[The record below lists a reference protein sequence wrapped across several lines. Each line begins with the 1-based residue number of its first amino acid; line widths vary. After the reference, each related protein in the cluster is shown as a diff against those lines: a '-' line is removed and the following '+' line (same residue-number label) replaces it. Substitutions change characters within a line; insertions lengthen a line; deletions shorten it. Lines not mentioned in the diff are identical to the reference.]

1 MPEIPS
7 SSSPAPLLS
16 ASTSPSIPR
25 ETSQQT
31 AAQPSSDTSGSHFLG
46 LRRRPKR
53 QGDIESGS
61 PPAGDRAVG
70 FSSAVAPKLQQALMS
85 TYGSK
90 KQHPITTTGTIL
102 GYQAWNQLSA
112 GGPPGE
118 MPKAPKLPPLEPDRF
133 AFSIPAS
140 KPEQLKLATQLL
152 DTPALDKWMPA
163 PQASPGAAAASPL
176 AQILGASAQTVAAAA
191 TAALQSV
198 GIAARP
204 TATLTDMASPEA
216 RAAAASRPPMLDA
229 RVGEQK
235 AFIELAGAQYAAR
248 GIEIE
253 VDKAV
258 LCLQAAAGD
267 QGPQVEAFAKGV
279 KPLLT
284 ALRRLPADAPPE
296 RREELEGALRRQG
309 AAIID
314 LPPEL
319 QTPLHQAMAKFDGA
333 VMAEAQATQ
342 RHAAAQDRLSTLQN
356 ERMST
361 LIDQARGVH
370 APLGEVL
377 RSVADRLSARPA
389 KGDQLPRDTVLENV
403 FNAGIV
409 AFAPRTATG
418 PLSLGEIQAAP
429 MTHALQT
436 LGTLDAGRLA
446 TITADPGSRTPA
458 QSAAVALAREVAV
471 LPRGVEMLSALLA
484 PPQAGAPALDL
495 ETSERRVAALRVMFT
510 ADAAL
515 QTSGGELPQLAR
527 SAAAQA
533 LQTSDFKLDGLAPE
547 LRRAFNAVRNGFFEQ
562 GPGTPL
568 QQADNYLKGLTTD
581 MLSSVSRENSVMGAI
596 ARALPVG
603 GATAL
608 NPSAIASATRTL
620 AQAGLITSTPQAVD
634 AMRGGIETL
643 RGGDGALPAE
653 LALKTLARALDAA
666 VPKETPEHLLS
677 ATVAEV
683 QVPVRFGLDD
693 RTLQAHPKLA
703 DLWGRYAEGQIK
715 PAEAAHQLA
724 RVAAADLAAAGEPEV
739 AKTVGAFRKTLDGA
753 VGSAIWN
760 RGQIDNKEQLLDGLI
775 SIARLMSVRDKFKF
789 SGGNSYGF
797 DTSRVQL
804 GMKPADFPDP
814 LSLTMRVAAAGKYQH
829 DLVMEIGMTTAAY
842 YLTAGTQSTVAGK
855 LGFGAGASTR
865 LTAGEV
871 SLSLRAADLTAAASY
886 ENQWQNGL
894 QVRVPQDVPT
904 QPKNQLE
911 FEDMLRHAVMWQE
924 MGHAGPVDAILKN
937 VDVASL
943 NLLGKY
949 NREAVRGELSGTV
962 LSPQI
967 TFSRPLDG
975 TGAAGPSASEAVPVP
990 APAPAPSAAG
1000 QKLAQVVQGRVA
1012 LAQGRTV
1019 GEVRHAMADEASGY
1033 YRYPEERAGARTL
1046 QQSGAAANLSVN
1058 LKRFDDGKTINATD
1072 VAGASRMGDHLGGT
1086 EVTKRLVTV
1095 DGVTAPMRTRRIT
1108 EFVDLPRFEQAIESD
1123 RARWINH
1130 GNTYTKF
1137 PDGFKQ
1143 PADDFRLRQQS
1154 SESDLR
1160 QIFQD
1165 AGKLDNQFKQ
1175 YLAVDCMQVPAA
1187 AIVDGYDASAVL
1199 ARKLGRPEEAAA
1211 IHAERE
1217 AFLAEDSSWQ
1227 PRRMA
1232 INNVFNTANQPG
1244 VTLLGLEVRVADNS
1258 EGAHNDVLFPR
1269 G

>member
-1 MPEIPS
+1 MPDIPS
-7 SSSPAPLLS
+7 ASSPAPLLS
-16 ASTSPSIPR
+16 ANTTPSIPR
-25 ETSQQT
+25 ETAQST
-31 AAQPSSDTSGSHFLG
+31 ATQPSSEASSSHFLG

-53 QGDIESGS
+53 QGDIESGA
-61 PPAGDRAVG
+61 PPADDRAVG
-70 FSSAVAPKLQQALMS
+70 FSSAVAPKLQQALVS
-85 TYGSK
+85 AYGSN
-90 KQHPITTTGTIL
+90 KQHPITTTGTVL

-118 MPKAPKLPPLEPDRF
+118 MPKAPKLPPLETDRF
-133 AFSIPAS
+133 RFSVPAS
-140 KPEQLKLATQLL
+140 KPEQLKLAAQLL

-163 PQASPGAAAASPL
+163 PQSAPGAPGSASPL
-176 AQILGASAQTVAAAA
+176 PSILGASAQAVA
-191 TAALQSV
+191 TASTVALQSV
-198 GIAARP
+198 GIMARP
-204 TATLTDMASPEA
+204 TARLTDMASPEA

-229 RVGEQK
+229 RIGEQK

-258 LCLQAAAGD
+258 QCLQAAAGD
-267 QGPQVEAFAKGV
+267 QGAQVEAFAKGV

-314 LPPEL
+314 LPPEV
-319 QTPLHQAMAKFDGA
+319 QTPLHQAMAKLDAA

-342 RHAAAQDRLSTLQN
+342 RHAAAQERLADLQYQ
-356 ERMST
+356 RMST
-361 LIDQARGVH
+361 LIDQARAVH
-370 APLGEVL
+370 APLGDAL
-377 RSVADRLSARPA
+377 RTVADRLGARPA

-403 FNAGIV
+403 FNAGIL
-409 AFAPRTATG
+409 AFAPRAATG
-418 PLSLGEIQAAP
+418 PLSLGEEQA
-429 MTHALQT
+429 TQLKHALQT
-436 LGTLDAGRLA
+436 LGALDAGGLA
-446 TITADPGSRTPA
+446 TITAAPTERSPA

-495 ETSERRVAALRVMFT
+495 ETSDRRVAALRVLFT

-515 QTSGGELPQLAR
+515 QASGGELPQLAR

-547 LRRAFNAVRNGFFEQ
+547 LRHAFNAVRNEFFEK

-568 QQADNYLKGLTTD
+568 QQADDYLKGLTTD
-581 MLSSVSRENSVMGAI
+581 MLSSVSREHSVMGVI

-620 AQAGLITSTPQAVD
+620 AQAGLITSTPAAVD
-634 AMRGGIETL
+634 AMRDGIETL
-643 RGGDGALPAE
+643 RGGDDALPAE
-653 LALKTLARALDAA
+653 RALKTLARALDVA

-677 ATVAEV
+677 ATVAAV

-703 DLWGRYAEGQIK
+703 GLWERYAEGQIK
-715 PAEAAHQLA
+715 PAEAVHQLA
-724 RVAAADLAAAGEPEV
+724 RVAAADLTAAGEPDA

-775 SIARLMSVRDKFKF
+775 SIARLMSVRDRFKF

-797 DTSRVQL
+797 DTSRVQM
-804 GMKPADFPDP
+804 GMKPGDFPDP

-842 YLTAGTQSTVAGK
+842 YLTAGTQSTVGAK
-855 LGFGAGASTR
+855 MGFGAGVSAKVDVGAASFGAR
-865 LTAGEV
+865 L
-871 SLSLRAADLTAAASY
+871 ADLTAAASY

-904 QPKNQLE
+904 QPRNQLE
-911 FEDMLRHAVMWQE
+911 FEDMLRHAVMWEE

-949 NREAVRGELSGTV
+949 NREAVRGELSGTA

-967 TFSRPLDG
+967 TISRPLDG
-975 TGAAGPSASEAVPVP
+975 TPAAAPSASETAP
-990 APAPAPSAAG
+990 APAPAAAG
-1000 QKLAQVVQGRVA
+1000 KKMAQVVQGRVA

-1019 GEVRHAMADEASGY
+1019 GELRHAMADEASGY
-1033 YRYPEERAGARTL
+1033 YRYPEERSGARTL
-1046 QQSGAAANLSVN
+1046 QQSGAAASLSVN
-1058 LKRFDDGKTINATD
+1058 LKRFEDGKTINAAD

-1143 PADDFRLRQQS
+1143 PAEDFRLRQQS